1 MWGLVLYG
9 CGALLSAVSPG
20 LGVLI
25 LLVLIFIA
33 QNSQT
38 VKIKFLFFDASMPL
52 IFGLLIAVILG
63 VLIGYIGPIVR
74 RAIPR
79 RGYMRIDPATR
90 TFQALRDV
98 HPGFARPAEVQELDV
113 MPGFRSAVRR
123 GEAEVA
129 LT

>member
-1 MWGLVLYG
+1 VADRGNLQPPKQETNWR
-9 CGALLSAVSPG
+9 AWG

-38 VKIKFLFFDASMPL
+38 VKIKFLFFDASIPL

-74 RAIPR
+74 RHQRDDQPPR
-79 RGYMRIDPATR
+79 
-90 TFQALRDV
+90 
-98 HPGFARPAEVQELDV
+98 E
-113 MPGFRSAVRR
+113 
-123 GEAEVA
+123 
-129 LT
+129 

>member
-1 MWGLVLYG
+1 VADRGNLQPPKQETNWR
-9 CGALLSAVSPG
+9 AWG

-63 VLIGYIGPIVR
+63 ALIGYIGPIVR
-74 RAIPR
+74 RHQRDDQPPR
-79 RGYMRIDPATR
+79 
-90 TFQALRDV
+90 
-98 HPGFARPAEVQELDV
+98 E
-113 MPGFRSAVRR
+113 
-123 GEAEVA
+123 
-129 LT
+129 

>member
-1 MWGLVLYG
+1 MADRGNLQPPKKDTNWR
-9 CGALLSAVSPG
+9 AWG

-74 RAIPR
+74 RHQRDDQPPR
-79 RGYMRIDPATR
+79 
-90 TFQALRDV
+90 
-98 HPGFARPAEVQELDV
+98 E
-113 MPGFRSAVRR
+113 
-123 GEAEVA
+123 
-129 LT
+129 

>member
-1 MWGLVLYG
+1 VADRGDLQQPKSETNWR
-9 CGALLSAVSPG
+9 AWG

-74 RAIPR
+74 RHHRDAQQPR
-79 RGYMRIDPATR
+79 D
-90 TFQALRDV
+90 
-98 HPGFARPAEVQELDV
+98 
-113 MPGFRSAVRR
+113 
-123 GEAEVA
+123 
-129 LT
+129 

>member
-1 MWGLVLYG
+1 MADRGNLQPPKKETNWR
-9 CGALLSAVSPG
+9 AWG

-25 LLVLIFIA
+25 LLIFIA

-74 RAIPR
+74 RHQRDDQPPR
-79 RGYMRIDPATR
+79 
-90 TFQALRDV
+90 
-98 HPGFARPAEVQELDV
+98 E
-113 MPGFRSAVRR
+113 
-123 GEAEVA
+123 
-129 LT
+129 

>member
-1 MWGLVLYG
+1 MADRGNLQPPKKETNWR
-9 CGALLSAVSPG
+9 AWG

-63 VLIGYIGPIVR
+63 ALIGYIGPIVR
-74 RAIPR
+74 RHHRDEQPR
-79 RGYMRIDPATR
+79 
-90 TFQALRDV
+90 
-98 HPGFARPAEVQELDV
+98 E
-113 MPGFRSAVRR
+113 
-123 GEAEVA
+123 
-129 LT
+129 

>member
-1 MWGLVLYG
+1 VADRGDPQLPKSGTNWR
-9 CGALLSAVSPG
+9 AWG

-74 RAIPR
+74 RHQRDAHQPR
-79 RGYMRIDPATR
+79 
-90 TFQALRDV
+90 
-98 HPGFARPAEVQELDV
+98 E
-113 MPGFRSAVRR
+113 
-123 GEAEVA
+123 
-129 LT
+129 

>member
-1 MWGLVLYG
+1 MADRGNLQPPKNETNWR
-9 CGALLSAVSPG
+9 AWG

-63 VLIGYIGPIVR
+63 ALIGYIGPIVR
-74 RAIPR
+74 RHQRDDQPPR
-79 RGYMRIDPATR
+79 
-90 TFQALRDV
+90 
-98 HPGFARPAEVQELDV
+98 E
-113 MPGFRSAVRR
+113 
-123 GEAEVA
+123 
-129 LT
+129 